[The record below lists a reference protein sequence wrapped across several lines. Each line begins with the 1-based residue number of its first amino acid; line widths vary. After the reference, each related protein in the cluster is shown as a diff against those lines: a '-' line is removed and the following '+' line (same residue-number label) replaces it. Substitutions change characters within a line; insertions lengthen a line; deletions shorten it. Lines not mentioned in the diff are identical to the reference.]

1 MQRSPNPLPPRPFGP
16 CGPPSPHTRFPSS
29 LSLLGG
35 PALSAQPRAPAL
47 PLPRGPGLPAA
58 CPHPP
63 FAQYPVPPPPPALS
77 WMRPRRA
84 SLGNRPRARPI
95 FTPCSPRLATSI
107 CKPHLAHPLSPARA
121 RAPPGELPALSRS
134 SATTSHH
141 AGPCDRTTLES
152 HHRLAWSHRC
162 IHARSP
168 PAPPEVRIVGHLF
181 FLRLCVFAGEGWRW
195 CFVIV
200 PRPFN

>member
-63 FAQYPVPPPPPALS
+63 FAQYPVPPPPRAVVDAPTTRIPRQPPARSSYIHPLLPPFGHLHLQTTPS
-77 WMRPRRA
+77 SPT
-84 SLGNRPRARPI
+84 L
-95 FTPCSPRLATSI
+95 TCPCSSTAWRTSRAEPELRHDLAPRW
-107 CKPHLAHPLSPARA
+107 
-121 RAPPGELPALSRS
+121 AL
-134 SATTSHH
+134 
-141 AGPCDRTTLES
+141 
-152 HHRLAWSHRC
+152 
-162 IHARSP
+162 
-168 PAPPEVRIVGHLF
+168 
-181 FLRLCVFAGEGWRW
+181 
-195 CFVIV
+195 
-200 PRPFN
+200 